1 MAKKIKIG
9 FLDTASKESG
19 GIYQYSK
26 SIFDSLNNNNND
38 YELFKFSYKKDGK
51 DSRLL
56 KTTAGLTKYF
66 YFIILFIRASFKLL
80 PRDFEDIDLFISP
93 YSALA
98 PHIFLRKKF
107 IFTLHDLQEKYYPEN
122 FSFKERLLRQI
133 RNYVL
138 LKQCMFVICES
149 ESVKNDIEKFFKIHQ
164 SKIVVMPSPP
174 PKSIY
179 NQENKFDQLLLNKE
193 YGLSRDYIFYPA
205 QFWPHKNH
213 IGLLKALD
221 ILKNK
226 HPNLLTVFTGDK
238 RFEYD
243 KVKEIS
249 DKFNLTDNV
258 MFVGNVPYSHLP
270 VFYKNS
276 ICLVMPTLFE
286 SISIPI
292 YEAFYFSTPVVCSNI
307 CGLPEQCGE
316 AATFFDPNNPN
327 DIADKIS
334 AILLNK
340 KRRKS
345 QIEEGLKIIRQR
357 THLNFFNKFTDEILM
372 RL

>member
-9 FLDTASKESG
+9 FLDIASKESG

-26 SIFDSLNNNNND
+26 SIFDSLNNSNV
-38 YELFKFSYKKDGK
+38 YKIIKFSYKKDEK
-51 DSRLL
+51 NSRLL
-56 KTTAGLTKYF
+56 KTTTGLTKYF
-66 YFIILFIRASFKLL
+66 YFIILFIRASFKIL
-80 PRDFEDIDLFISP
+80 PRDFEDIDLFLCP

-138 LKQCMFVICES
+138 LKQCLYVICES
-149 ESVKNDIEKFFKIHQ
+149 QSVKNDIEKFFKTHQ
-164 SKIVVMPSPP
+164 SKIVVIPSPP

-179 NQENKFDQLLLNKE
+179 SHENKSDQLLLDQE
-193 YGLSRDYIFYPA
+193 YGLNRDYIFYPA

-226 HPNLLTVFTGDK
+226 YPDLLIVFTGDK

-243 KVKEIS
+243 KIKEMS
-249 DKFNLTDNV
+249 DNFNLSNNV

-316 AATFFDPNNPN
+316 AATFFDPNNPD
-327 DIADKIS
+327 DIADKICT
-334 AILLNK
+334 ILVNK
-340 KRRKS
+340 KRRKY
-345 QIEEGLKIIRQR
+345 QISEGLKIIHKR
-357 THLNFFNKFTDEILM
+357 THLSFFNKFTDEILK